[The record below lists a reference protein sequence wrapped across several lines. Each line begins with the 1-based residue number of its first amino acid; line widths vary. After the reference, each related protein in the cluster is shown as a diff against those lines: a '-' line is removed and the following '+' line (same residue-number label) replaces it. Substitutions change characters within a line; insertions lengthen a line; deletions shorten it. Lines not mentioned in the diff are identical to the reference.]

1 MLVLTR
7 KREES
12 VVIGSSDDPQGVMKV
27 IVLSIHGNRVKLG
40 FDLDAGI
47 EVERLE
53 VWHHKHG
60 GVLTERTIPV
70 LHADPF
76 ARTPHRWDA
85 VSTPGGPR
93 LPPAPVGDPS

>member
-12 VVIGSSDDPQGVMKV
+12 VVIGSPDDPPGVMKV

-40 FDLDAGI
+40 FDLEAGI

-60 GVLTERTIPV
+60 GTLTERTMPV
-70 LHADPF
+70 LSTDPF

-85 VSTPGGPR
+85 VSTPGVPR
-93 LPPAPVGDPS
+93 SSPAPDGDPS

>member
-1 MLVLTR
+1 MVLTR

-12 VVIGSSDDPQGVMKV
+12 LVIGSSDDPQGVMKV

-47 EVERLE
+47 ERLE

-60 GVLTERTIPV
+60 GVPTERTIPV
-70 LHADPF
+70 LHTDPF

-85 VSTPGGPR
+85 
-93 LPPAPVGDPS
+93 PAPAGDPS